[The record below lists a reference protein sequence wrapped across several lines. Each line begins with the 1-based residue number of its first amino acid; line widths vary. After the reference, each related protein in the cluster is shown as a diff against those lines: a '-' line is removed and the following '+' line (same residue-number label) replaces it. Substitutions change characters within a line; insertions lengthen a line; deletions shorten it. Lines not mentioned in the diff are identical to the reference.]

1 MKLTDFSKFL
11 QENRGDHTTSIY
23 MPSIKRDLSFKP
35 LTTADVKTL
44 SRIGIFNDFDIN
56 NELLKLS
63 LFDKLVVE
71 SPESCGLSAEN
82 ITQMDFFSFL
92 IGIRRLLNNELSF
105 MFTCQECEKQFKHTI
120 DLEKDFSDFIFNYE
134 RKQLTFEKMDNSD
147 KIWRFELES
156 YTMKMYL
163 YYRYYIERLKEV
175 DVSSPDLLNEARFIR
190 PVLYIKNIYVNNEP
204 VEDWGEQALAT
215 KVKIFNSFP
224 SELII
229 DSTGKNIENV
239 LSKFIQE
246 NFDEEKILKYIEN
259 MEVKCTNPECGEVY
273 TGLYSFDDFF
283 TF

>member
-23 MPSIKRDLSFKP
+23 MPSIKRELSFKP

-71 SPESCGLSAEN
+71 SPESCGLSSDN
-82 ITQMDFFSFL
+82 ITQMDFLSFL
-92 IGIRRLLNNELSF
+92 IGIRRLLNNELTF
-105 MFTCQECEKQFKHTI
+105 TFTCQECEQEFRHTI
-120 DLEKDFSDFIFNYE
+120 DLEKDFSQYIFNYE
-134 RKQLTFEKMDNSD
+134 RKQLTFEKLDNTD
-147 KIWRFELES
+147 KIWKFELES
-156 YTMKMYL
+156 FTMKNYL

-175 DVSSPDLLNEARFIR
+175 DISSPDLLNEAKFIR
-190 PVLYIKNIYVNNEP
+190 PLLYIKNIYINDEKVD
-204 VEDWGEQALAT
+204 DWEEQPLAT

-229 DSTGKNIENV
+229 DSSGKDTENV

-246 NFDEEKILKYIEN
+246 NFDEEKILKDIEN
-259 MEVKCTNPECGEVY
+259 IQVKCTNPECGEVY